1 MKLPPVV
8 FRNITGC
15 CPAIGGEEQTR
26 YTGKYYPPPLCFAM
40 QNIGEVA
47 RSDGGVEYHQKSIRM
62 LFLTACRG
70 DRNVVADKRFIV
82 NIQVCP
88 HEFSTESFCPFCSAF
103 ALYYLWQK
111 SGIGCD
117 SAKKQM
123 DLFFLL
129 SSCTIF
135 VPIKRV

>member
-1 MKLPPVV
+1 MLY
-8 FRNITGC
+8 FFTGKIMGLSDFLGG
-15 CPAIGGEEQTR
+15 ALHKIGGDLYSSSAHE
-26 YTGKYYPPPLCFAM
+26 CA
-40 QNIGEVA
+40 IGEVA